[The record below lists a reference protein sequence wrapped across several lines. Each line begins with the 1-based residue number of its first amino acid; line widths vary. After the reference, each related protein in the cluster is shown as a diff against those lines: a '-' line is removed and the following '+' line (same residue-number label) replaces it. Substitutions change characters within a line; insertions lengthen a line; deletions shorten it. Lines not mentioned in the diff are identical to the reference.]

1 MLRAATILLVLLSL
15 SACGGRQPL
24 GGSPH
29 IRVLDAAELPL
40 PTANAGGGAYVVG
53 PGDKL
58 TVDVAGLAGL
68 SQRDVQVDR
77 SGRIA
82 LPLIGGVAVDGQTP
96 AQIEAV
102 LRERFRS
109 AFVRDPKVAVNV
121 LETGSQVLTVD
132 GQVMEP
138 GIYPV
143 FNKMTLT
150 RAIASAKGAS
160 EFAELDDVVILR
172 TVNGQRYAAL
182 YNLAAI
188 RRGAYVDPTVVADDV
203 IVVGDSPS
211 QRLIKNVV
219 SVLPALASPLVV
231 LLQ

>member
-1 MLRAATILLVLLSL
+1 MLRAAIILLVMLSL
-15 SACGGRQPL
+15 PACGGRQPL

-40 PTANAGGGAYVVG
+40 PATNTGSGNYVVG
-53 PGDKL
+53 PGDKI
-58 TVDVAGLAGL
+58 TVDVAGLPGL

-82 LPLIGGVAVDGQTP
+82 LPLIGGVSINGRTP
-96 AQIEAV
+96 AQIET
-102 LRERFRS
+102 LLGERFRS

-160 EFAELDDVVILR
+160 EFAELDDVVVLR

-188 RRGAYVDPTVVADDV
+188 RRAAYVDPVVVADDV

-211 QRLIKNVV
+211 RRLIKNVV